1 PRPYNRRGS
10 PGRGLTFRRRPTTGA
25 EDRQSSR
32 WHPVGAAPFSIG
44 SHDPKGWGPDHHQKG
59 VMQKMSKRLRMLVAL
74 ATVAAMMLSLAG
86 IASAQFSDVDKDAD
100 YADAVEL
107 LAELKVA
114 QGYPDGSFG
123 VDNPM
128 TRQEFAAFVVR
139 AMGREAMAQSFSNAR
154 TAFQDDAEIAP

>member
-44 SHDPKGWGPDHHQKG
+44 SHDPKAWGPDHHQKG
-59 VMQKMSKRLRMLVAL
+59 VRQKMSKRLRMLVAL

-86 IASAQFSDVDKDAD
+86 IASAQFDDVDEDAI

-107 LAELKVA
+107 LARLGITTGVSENE
-114 QGYPDGSFG
+114 FG
-123 VDNPM
+123 PNQPL
-128 TRQEFAAFVVR
+128 TRQQFAVFVVR
-139 AMGREAMAQSFSNAR
+139 AQKQ
-154 TAFQDDAEIAP
+154 TAIANTFQNEPT